1 MSRTRV
7 KFCGM
12 TRLEDAMMAAAMGVD
27 AIGLVFT
34 PRSRRCVAI
43 ERAQAIRQAMP
54 PFVDVVALF
63 MDDEHAFIETVMAS
77 VRPDYL
83 QFHGREPAASCR
95 AFGVPYFKA
104 VAMGGDEA
112 PADLADYADAAALL
126 LDGHAPGEA
135 GGSGQSFDW
144 ARAPAAGKQPL
155 VLAGGLHADNVAAGI
170 TRVRPWAVDV
180 SSGIESAPGIKDPAA
195 MRAFLD
201 AVHAADRSRGRA
213 P

>member
-1 MSRTRV
+1 V

-43 ERAQAIRQAMP
+43 ERARAIREAMP

-63 MDDEHAFIETVMAS
+63 MDDERAFIEAVMAS

-83 QFHGREPAASCR
+83 QFHGREPAPSCR

-104 VAMGGDEA
+104 VAMGGEAA

-144 ARAPAAGKQPL
+144 ARTPTAGNQPPL
-155 VLAGGLHADNVAAGI
+155 VLAGGLRADNVAEAI
-170 TRVRPWAVDV
+170 ARVRPWAVDV

-201 AVHAADRSRGRA
+201 AVRLADRH
-213 P
+213 PTD